1 MYQIKKLWLTIPAH
15 LLSAQYVI
23 ESQHIYGNVN
33 HYVLR
38 ISKAHGGDGRKPT
51 ATDIKN
57 VPSLHNLVRIDQAYK
72 LFKNSSMESQTAA
85 LLCIGIGDERI
96 IPQWHLLVIKGD

>member
-1 MYQIKKLWLTIPAH
+1 MYQIKKLWLTIPAY
-15 LLSAQYVI
+15 LLSAQYAI
-23 ESQHIYGNVN
+23 ESQDIYGNVN

-38 ISKAHGGDGRKPT
+38 ISKAHGSDGRKPT

-57 VPSLHNLVRIDQAYK
+57 VPSLHNLVRTDQAYK
-72 LFKNSSMESQTAA
+72 LFKNSSMASQTAA
-85 LLCIGIGDERI
+85 LLFVGIGDERI